1 MLTNDL
7 FEAAEDPA
15 KGAKLAPVV
24 FEVACRAMEHLR
36 AARALQNQLP
46 APARVAFLP
55 LVATSMYLDQ
65 LEKSNFNVFEAALQ
79 QRSPLDFH
87 WQLIKHYFL
96 RRY

>member
-15 KGAKLAPVV
+15 KGSKVAPVV

-46 APARVAFLP
+46 TSARVAFLP
-55 LVATSMYLDQ
+55 LVSTSMYLDQ
-65 LEKSNFNVFEAALQ
+65 LEKSNFNAFDVTLQ

-87 WQLIKHYFL
+87 WQLLKHYFL
-96 RRY
+96 RKY